1 MFNYNTLLISAHP
14 PKEIELI
21 RNGDF
26 SQGTLY
32 WSLSP
37 PEYFS
42 VGPTDIHALVGPF
55 IGSQIKGDNALLFE
69 VEKPGWYNGSISQ
82 TFLISSSAKV
92 TLSFTVIASSLLSSP
107 SLRVL
112 VLSDGK
118 YYDVS
123 GTLSLK
129 SCPST
134 EAYDKTYE
142 GFVKIYE
149 LAYDLTNYAGQK
161 VTLMILF
168 SFKTDYYAGK
178 IYFDDISVRVQADF
192 SITAPPNLT
201 IQKDSSANLTV
212 TVISLGVFDESIKLT
227 VSGVP
232 LGVIATLKPETV
244 MLSSNGSATSTLIIS
259 VDATAKP
266 GNYTLTITGAV
277 GDITHNASILLRITP
292 LHKLLLDVS
301 PKIGEIIINGYKHSA
316 SELPFI
322 TYVRINEQISI
333 SIAPFLNFINN
344 TRYRFAGWNDGNN
357 STARI
362 VRVSS
367 DMSLTAMFVKQ
378 FYLDMVV
385 DPQDAGS
392 VFPESGWYDAGSR
405 IEISATPFMDYF
417 FYKWE
422 GVGKGSY
429 SGNISSAVITM
440 NEPISQKALFR
451 IPIEVSSPYG
461 APSGGGWYHK
471 GEAVKIYVS
480 PTSIDHRNG
489 TRHVFSGW
497 YDNTHLLS
505 SDSQTSLIV
514 EKASRIVA
522 AWNTQYLLSASSLYG
537 DVSGG
542 GWYNNGS
549 TATLSVSPAH
559 GESLFTGYMSAFV
572 FNHWEEDEKAVSTS
586 QTCSIIVEKPISL
599 KAVYIKEVNLP
610 AFAGTIVLIILFFT
624 MAKLTK
630 RNSIR
635 GTFIIASFT
644 VMLIDG
650 IVLTE
655 PFRKEFLPISFK
667 MDINPLSSGVFI
679 LNAIIA
685 AAMSMHVAVEHVR
698 KMIEQRRTKERRR
711 MLEDLDEMIKKVE
724 GFMEELKRSKREE
737 EKAEKGKKK
746 GKRRKVN

>member
-1 MFNYNTLLISAHP
+1 MFSLNTLLISAHP
-14 PKEIELI
+14 PKEVELI

-32 WSLSP
+32 WDLFP

-42 VGPTDIHALVGPF
+42 VGPTDIRALVGPF
-55 IGSQIKGDNALLFE
+55 IGWQIKSDNALLFE
-69 VEKPGWYNGSISQ
+69 VGKPGWYNGSISQ
-82 TFLISSSAKV
+82 TLLIPSSTKV
-92 TLSFTVIASSLLSSP
+92 TLKFTVIASSLLGSS

-118 YYDVS
+118 YHDVS
-123 GTLSLK
+123 GTLPLK
-129 SCPST
+129 NCPST
-134 EAYDKTYE
+134 EAYDKAYE
-142 GFVKIYE
+142 GSVKIYE
-149 LAYDLTNYAGQK
+149 LAYDLTNHAGKK
-161 VTLMILF
+161 VTLTILF
-168 SFKTDYYAGK
+168 SFKTDYYAGR
-178 IYFDDISVRVQADF
+178 IYFDDISVRALADF
-192 SITAPPNLT
+192 SITAPPSLT

-212 TVISLGVFDESIKLT
+212 TVTSLGVFEEPIKLA

-232 LGVIATLKPETV
+232 PGVIAMLKPETV

-266 GNYTLTITGAV
+266 GNYTLTITGAA
-277 GDITHNASILLRITP
+277 GDIAHNASILLKITP

-301 PKIGEIIINGYKHSA
+301 PRIGEIIINGYNHSA
-316 SELPFI
+316 SELPFV
-322 TYVRINEQISI
+322 TYVRTNEQVSI
-333 SIAPFLNFINN
+333 SIALFLNLINN
-344 TRYRFAGWNDGNN
+344 TRYRFSGWSDGNN

-367 DMSLTAMFVKQ
+367 DTSLTAMFVKQ

-392 VFPESGWYDAGSR
+392 VFPGSGWYDAGSR
-405 IEISATPFMDYF
+405 IEISATPFTDYF
-417 FYKWE
+417 FYRWE

-429 SGNISSAVITM
+429 SGNISSHLIIM
-440 NEPISQKALFR
+440 DEPILQKALFR
-451 IPIEVSSPYG
+451 IPVEVSSPYG
-461 APSGGGWYHK
+461 TTSGGGWYRK
-471 GEAVKIYVS
+471 GEAVKISVS
-480 PTSIDHRNG
+480 PTSIDHGNG
-489 TRHVFSGW
+489 TRCVFSGW
-497 YDNTHLLS
+497 YDNTRLLS

-542 GWYNNGS
+542 GWYNKGS

-572 FNHWEEDEKAVSTS
+572 FNHWEEDGKAVSTS
-586 QTCSIIVEKPISL
+586 QTCSITVEKPISL

-624 MAKLTK
+624 MAKLTR

-655 PFRKEFLPISFK
+655 PFGKEFLPISFK

-679 LNAIIA
+679 LNVIIA
-685 AAMSMHVAVEHVR
+685 AAIGMHVAVGQVR
-698 KMIEQRRTKERRR
+698 KTIEQRRAEERRR

-724 GFMEELKRSKREE
+724 GFMKELKEARGK
-737 EKAEKGKKK
+737 EKAEKGR
-746 GKRRKVN
+746 KRRKAEKD